1 MCEKHNSQGSGSS
14 NGNCFTYVDSGLPK
28 IPLCCVVNGEEVCT
42 SIDPTMTLLNFLR
55 KELKL
60 FGTKEGC
67 GEGECGACT
76 IIMNGVAVNSCIIL
90 AIEANGANLLTVEGL
105 NKDGKLSILQQ
116 EFISNDALQCGFCT
130 PGMLMSARALL
141 DRNSNPSETEIKEA
155 IAGNFCRCTGYVPII
170 TAIACAAKRE
180 REEMKNE

>member
-1 MCEKHNSQGSGSS
+1 MCEKHKNNS
-14 NGNCFTYVDSGLPK
+14 GNCFTHFDSGLQK
-28 IPLCCVVNGEEVCT
+28 VRLNCVVNGESICVH
-42 SIDPTMTLLNFLR
+42 IDPTMTLLNFLR
-55 KELKL
+55 NELKL
-60 FGTKEGC
+60 FGSKEGC

-76 IIMNGVAVNSCIIL
+76 IIMNGDAVNSCIVL
-90 AIEANGANLLTVEGL
+90 ALEAMDANIVTVEGL
-105 NKDGKLSILQQ
+105 SKNGKLSNLQR

-141 DRNSNPSETEIKEA
+141 DRNPDPDENEIKEA

-170 TAIACAAKRE
+170 KAIKSAAKLE

>member
-1 MCEKHNSQGSGSS
+1 MCEKHNNQED
-14 NGNCFTYVDSGLPK
+14 CFSHVDSGLK
-28 IPLCCVVNGEEVCT
+28 AVQLNCIVNGEKICT
-42 SIDPTMTLLNFLR
+42 FIDPTMTLLNFLR
-55 KELKL
+55 MELKL

-76 IIMNGVAVNSCIIL
+76 IIMNGAPVNSCIIF
-90 AIEANGANLLTVEGL
+90 AIEAMGENITTVEGL
-105 NKDGKLSILQQ
+105 NKNGKISILQQ
-116 EFISNDALQCGFCT
+116 EFISHDALQCGFCT

-141 DRNSNPSETEIKEA
+141 DRNPEPDENEIKEA

-170 TAIACAAKRE
+170 KAITSASKLE

>member
-1 MCEKHNSQGSGSS
+1 MCEKHN
-14 NGNCFTYVDSGLPK
+14 NGGDCFTHVDSGLEAVK
-28 IPLCCVVNGEEVCT
+28 INCNVNGEEVC
-42 SIDPTMTLLNFLR
+42 SYIDPTMTLLNFLR
-55 KELKL
+55 SELKL

-76 IIMNGVAVNSCIIL
+76 IIMNGNAVNSCIIL
-90 AIEANGANLLTVEGL
+90 ALEAKDANITTVEGL
-105 NKDGKLSILQQ
+105 NINGKASILQRQ
-116 EFISNDALQCGFCT
+116 FISHDALQCGFCT

-141 DRNSNPSETEIKEA
+141 DRNLDPNESEIKEA

-170 TAIACAAKRE
+170 NAIKSAAKLE